1 MRILSRTH
9 SCLQLRVANKLAVF
23 LLSATQR
30 FNQRD
35 FIR

>member
-9 SCLQLRVANKLAVF
+9 PCLQLRVTNKLAVF

-30 FNQRD
+30 LNQRD